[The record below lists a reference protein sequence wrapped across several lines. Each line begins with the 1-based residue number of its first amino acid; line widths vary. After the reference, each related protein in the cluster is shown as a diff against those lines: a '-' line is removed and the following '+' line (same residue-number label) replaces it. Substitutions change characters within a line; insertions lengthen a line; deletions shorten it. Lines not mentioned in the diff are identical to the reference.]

1 MMRIVLPVEKGC
13 LSHSFKEPLCFDVF
27 SVRNHEIIEEVMAE
41 DLSMNPEMLEQWFVE
56 NGITD
61 VIAFKIGNEVIKV
74 LNKNKINVFVGVE
87 PKEPKRL
94 VQELIRGI
102 LVTNGKIIGV

>member
-1 MMRIVLPVEKGC
+1 MMRIVLPVEEGC
-13 LSHSFKEPLCFDVF
+13 LSHSFEDTLCFDVF
-27 SVRNHEIIEEVMAE
+27 SVRNHKIIEEVIEENHLM
-41 DLSMNPEMLEQWFVE
+41 DPEMLEQWFVV

-61 VIAFKIGNEVIKV
+61 VIAFKIRDEVIKV

-94 VQELIRGI
+94 VRELISGT
-102 LVTNGKIIGV
+102 LVTNGKIIRS